1 MQRFSTSRSVLIVFA
16 GTLTFLGT
24 GCSTNNST
32 NHQSNIDN
40 TPLVALKNT
49 PAAPTASLKPQKIEP
64 NQFDIALDKASG
76 ALAISQSAQSPDDWG
91 LVANQWNEAIALMK
105 SVPASSPNKAI
116 AQKKLVQYQQNL
128 SYAQQ
133 QASRPVQVRPRV
145 AVIPQTQSA
154 TSSDRFPV
162 QAPPLLPVPPSQKVF
177 QALIKNRNGGTPVV
191 DATFNGAGQFEMIVD
206 TGASGTV
213 ITQQMASALGVVPVG
228 KTKANTASDRNVEF
242 AIGYINSIEVGGA
255 VIENVPVAIA
265 PSADLEI
272 GLLGQDFFSNYDVT
286 IKRDVVEFRTR

>member
-40 TPLVALKNT
+40 TPLVALKKT

-91 LVANQWNEAIALMK
+91 LVASQWNEAIALMK
-105 SVPASSPNKAI
+105 SVPASNPNKAI

-133 QASRPVQVRPRV
+133 QASRPRV

-154 TSSDRFPV
+154 TSSDRIPV
-162 QAPPLLPVPPSQKVF
+162 LAPPLLPVPPSQKVF
-177 QALIKNRNGGTPVV
+177 QAPIKNRNGGTPVV

-228 KTKANTASDRNVEF
+228 KAKANTASDRNVEF

-286 IKRDVVEFRTR
+286 IKRDVVEFHTR